1 MINELGVTDE
11 KAVERWENEGG
22 RVSEGRSNAT

>member
-1 MINELGVTDE
+1 MTKDIGITDE

-22 RVSEGRSNAT
+22 KVSHGVGR

>member
-1 MINELGVTDE
+1 MIYVIAVTDE

-22 RVSEGRSNAT
+22 KVPGGSGET

>member
-1 MINELGVTDE
+1 MINEIAVTDE

-22 RVSEGRSNAT
+22 KVSEGSSET